1 MHSDQNESSPQDVSR
16 RRFLKGALLG
26 GAALTMSSKLA
37 LAEQM
42 ATGRLTARDI
52 HGAGMRA
59 GVVRMASNENPVGPS
74 PRALRAIANNMFDVN
89 RYSIY
94 TNYPNDR
101 FSGLGD
107 PEDRTPL
114 IEELAGY
121 DGVKLPKKER
131 RSSLSG
137 SSSSSGSSFSFGRDD
152 SPPPTPYLVSCGSGP
167 FLKLLPL
174 AYLSQGGGEVIE
186 AETGYGS
193 ISRAAE
199 GYNDKEIPTSVFRVP
214 LTADYRHD
222 LDAMRNAIT
231 SKTSMVV
238 ITNPNNPTG
247 TLLSYEEL
255 EQFVNAVPKHVI
267 VVIDEAYIHFVRD
280 PNYKRAIPLAIANDN
295 VIVLRTFSK
304 VYGLP
309 AMRLGY
315 SVSSTAIQE
324 KILFYMAD
332 SIPGVLTQIA
342 GMEAVKDLAHV
353 RRSQQAV
360 WDFRDQCYPV
370 FDRMGLEYIKGEG
383 NFFQVKVGS
392 NRTEIYRELG
402 KRRVQVSTRGG
413 DRMAEWLRVSAGTA
427 RETEVFLNELE
438 DILSKSI

>member
-42 ATGRLTARDI
+42 ATGRLTASDI

-59 GVVRMASNENPVGPS
+59 GVVRMASNENPVGAS

-114 IEELAGY
+114 IEELARY
-121 DGVKLPKKER
+121 DGVNLPKKER
-131 RSSLSG
+131 RSS
-137 SSSSSGSSFSFGRDD
+137 SSGSSLSFGRDD

-193 ISRAAE
+193 ISRVAE
-199 GYNDKEIPTSVFRVP
+199 RYNDKEIPTRVIGVP

-255 EQFVNAVPKHVI
+255 EQFVNVVPKHVI

-324 KILFYMAD
+324 KMLFYMAD

-342 GMEAVKDLAHV
+342 GMEAAKDLAHV

-438 DILSKSI
+438 DILSKAI

>member
-42 ATGRLTARDI
+42 ATGRLTASDI

-59 GVVRMASNENPVGPS
+59 GVVRMASNENPVGAS

-114 IEELAGY
+114 IEELARY
-121 DGVKLPKKER
+121 DGVNLPKKER
-131 RSSLSG
+131 RSS
-137 SSSSSGSSFSFGRDD
+137 SSGSSLSFGRDD

-193 ISRAAE
+193 ISRVAE
-199 GYNDKEIPTSVFRVP
+199 GYNDKEIPTSVIGVP

-315 SVSSTAIQE
+315 SVSSTAIQ
-324 KILFYMAD
+324 KKMLFYMAD

-342 GMEAVKDLAHV
+342 GMEAAKDLAHV

-438 DILSKSI
+438 DILSKAI